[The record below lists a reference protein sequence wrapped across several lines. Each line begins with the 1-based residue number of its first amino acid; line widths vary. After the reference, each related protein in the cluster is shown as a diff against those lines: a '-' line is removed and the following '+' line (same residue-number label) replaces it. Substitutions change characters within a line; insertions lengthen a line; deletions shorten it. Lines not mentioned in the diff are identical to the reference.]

1 MESHRSTDIPPA
13 GADGPNLAWPSH
25 TLGAGL
31 LFGVL
36 AFQNR
41 FINRE
46 ELLGAFDEWTADR
59 ARPFDQVLLDRRALT
74 PERHRLIS
82 ALVSEHVREHA
93 GDPGPGLA
101 SIGPITA
108 DPSRSTA
115 PEIRAGLSRLAGP
128 PPRPLDGHATETDA
142 DMTASWT
149 TPAGADAWAGRFR
162 ALRPHARGGLGEV
175 FLALD
180 SELNREVALKEIRP
194 ELAGEPSY
202 RSRFEFEAEVTGGLE
217 HPGIVP
223 VYGLGR
229 TADGRP
235 AYAMRFIRGRSLK
248 TAIARFHAADRLGR
262 RDRRNLA
269 FRELLRRFTNV
280 CDAIAYAHSRG
291 ILHRDLKPSNIMLGR
306 YGETLVVD
314 WGLAKAIGH
323 PDLGAEPP
331 APSADPD
338 PEPPLAP
345 RSGESLEPTL
355 AGSAIG
361 TPGYLS
367 PEQATGE
374 ETGIRS
380 DVYGLGATLYHLLTG
395 RPSCEAADRGE
406 ALARTVAGEIPRP
419 RRVDPRI
426 PAPLESICQKA
437 MALHPA
443 DRYPSALALRAD
455 IDRWLADEPVSAH
468 RDSLPAQAMRWVRR
482 HRPAV
487 VAASAMVPIAI
498 VGLTVHAWRLGQAEA
513 RTAEQLAMTRA
524 ALLDHLK
531 FSGEQLAALPNSERF
546 REDIARRTFALYE
559 HLLKRFPGDPGVRR
573 DMAQAHR
580 LLGAFAR
587 NAGRFDDSMREID
600 KAIQILSR
608 LHAENPGD
616 FEAAQWLVEALTNRG
631 EAFHTSGLLSKAA
644 ESYEQAIERSADL
657 LAWPV
662 GRLYRN
668 ARGSALLDL
677 AEVLLSEG
685 DARSARSK
693 ADEAVGLLDAVVRE
707 SKGGDQAGHDRWLLA
722 IALSSRGAS
731 ARRLGDETAAS
742 RDLDAAESALKAIP
756 AGDPSRGDA
765 EFQLVQIDRRRGEPV
780 LGLASEG
787 AGAILD
793 RARTRIE
800 ALIQTRG
807 QASANQVEEL
817 ARIRVAQAEVHLID
831 RHPDEALTEA
841 RHAITL
847 SKALVASCESNKAPE
862 NPDFLALLGRAEW
875 LSARAQE
882 ALNHPDDASA
892 LRRDAVGHLRR
903 AIQLD
908 EARAGD
914 ARLLKTLQAADPP
927 R

>member
-1 MESHRSTDIPPA
+1 MESHPSTDIQPA
-13 GADGPNLAWPSH
+13 GADGLNLAWPKN

-46 ELLGAFDEWTADR
+46 ELLGAFDEWTADP
-59 ARPFDQVLLDRRALT
+59 ARGFDQVLLDRRVLT
-74 PERHRLIS
+74 AERHRLIS
-82 ALVSEHVREHA
+82 ALVSEHVRTHA

-101 SIGPITA
+101 SMGPITA

-128 PPRPLDGHATETDA
+128 PPGAVDGRGTQTDTE
-142 DMTASWT
+142 MTASWT
-149 TPAGADAWAGRFR
+149 TPAGAEAWAGRFR

-180 SELNREVALKEIRP
+180 SELNREVALKEIRSD
-194 ELAGEPSY
+194 LAGESSY
-202 RSRFEFEAEVTGGLE
+202 RARFEFEAEVTGGLE

-269 FRELLRRFTNV
+269 FRELLRRFTDV

-314 WGLAKAIGH
+314 WGLAKAIGR
-323 PDLGAEPP
+323 PDLGAEPS
-331 APSADPD
+331 APSADPN
-338 PEPPLAP
+338 PEPPLLP

-374 ETGIRS
+374 ETGIPS

-426 PAPLESICQKA
+426 PRPLESICRKA

-443 DRYPSALALRAD
+443 DRYASALALRAD

-468 RDSLPAQAMRWVRR
+468 HDAIPARAMRWIRR

-524 ALLDHLK
+524 ALLDDLK

-546 REDIARRTFALYE
+546 REEVARRTFAFYE
-559 HLLKRFPGDPGVRR
+559 NLLQRFPEAPGIRR
-573 DMAQAHR
+573 DVAQAHR
-580 LLGAFAR
+580 MLGVFAR
-587 NAGRFDDSMREID
+587 NSGRFDEAVREID
-600 KAIQILSR
+600 EAIRILAA
-608 LHAENPGD
+608 LHTEFPSD
-616 FEAAQWLVEALTNRG
+616 FGAAQWLVEAMTNRG
-631 EAFHTSGLLSKAA
+631 ELFHVNGQLGPAGQ
-644 ESYEQAIERSADL
+644 SYARAVERSTDL
-657 LAWPV
+657 LAWPI
-662 GRLYRN
+662 GRPYRN
-668 ARGSALLDL
+668 ARGAALLDL
-677 AEVLLSEG
+677 ADVLFSEG
-685 DARSARSK
+685 DAQAARSK
-693 ADEAVGLLDAVVRE
+693 ADEAVGLLEAVVRE
-707 SKGGDQAGHDRWLLA
+707 GKGGDQSGHDQWLLA
-722 IALSSRGAS
+722 MALCIRGAS
-731 ARRLGDETAAS
+731 ERRLGDETAAA
-742 RDLDAAESALKAIP
+742 RDLDAAQSAIEAIP
-756 AGDPSRGDA
+756 AGDPSRNDA
-765 EFQLVQIDRRRGEPV
+765 EFLLVQVDRRRGEPI
-780 LGLASEG
+780 LGRAPTS
-787 AGAILD
+787 AGKLLD
-793 RARTRIE
+793 RARDRLE
-800 ALIQTRG
+800 AQIRRDGLR
-807 QASANQVEEL
+807 SHLLEE
-817 ARIRVAQAEVHLID
+817 RVALQAARAGVYLIEHD
-831 RHPDEALTEA
+831 FEKA
-841 RHAITL
+841 RDQARQAITWN
-847 SKALVASCESNKAPE
+847 KALVGSRQPNKGPE
-862 NPDFLALLGRAEW
+862 NPEYLSLLGRAEA
-875 LSARAQE
+875 LSAQIQE
-882 ALNHPDDASA
+882 ALHHPDDAEI
-892 LRRDAVGHLRR
+892 LRRDAAGHISR

-908 EARAGD
+908 QARAQD
-914 ARLLKTLQAADPP
+914 ARLLNAIRSSAPP
-927 R
+927 H

>member
-1 MESHRSTDIPPA
+1 MESNPSTDIPPA
-13 GADGPNLAWPSH
+13 GADGPDVTWTGD

-59 ARPFDQVLLDRRALT
+59 ARGFDQVLLDRRVLT
-74 PERHRLIS
+74 AERHRLIS
-82 ALVSEHVREHA
+82 ALVSEHVRTHA

-101 SIGPITA
+101 SMGPITA

-128 PPRPLDGHATETDA
+128 PPRSVDGRGTQTDT

-149 TPAGADAWAGRFR
+149 TPAGAEAWAGRFR

-194 ELAGEPSY
+194 ELAGESSY
-202 RSRFEFEAEVTGGLE
+202 RARFEFEAEVTGGLE

-248 TAIARFHAADRLGR
+248 TAIARFHAADRFGR
-262 RDRRNLA
+262 RDRRDLA
-269 FRELLRRFTNV
+269 FRELLRRFTDV

-314 WGLAKAIGH
+314 WGLAKAIGR

-331 APSADPD
+331 APSADPE
-338 PEPPLAP
+338 PEPPLVP

-367 PEQATGE
+367 PEQANGE

-380 DVYGLGATLYHLLTG
+380 DVYGLGATLYHLLTS
-395 RPSCEAADRGE
+395 RPSCEAGDRGA
-406 ALARTVAGEIPRP
+406 ALAQTVAGEIPRP

-426 PAPLESICQKA
+426 PRPLESICRKA
-437 MALHPA
+437 MALQPA
-443 DRYPSALALRAD
+443 DRYASALALRAD

-468 RDSLPAQAMRWVRR
+468 RDAIPARAMRWIRR
-482 HRPAV
+482 HRAAV

-524 ALLDHLK
+524 ALLDDLK
-531 FSGEQLAALPNSERF
+531 FSGEQLAALPNSEQF
-546 REDIARRTFALYE
+546 REEVARRTFAFYE
-559 HLLKRFPGDPGVRR
+559 KLLQRFPDNPGVRL
-573 DMAQAHR
+573 DMGRAHR
-580 LLGAFAR
+580 LLAVLAR
-587 NAGRFDDSMREID
+587 KSGRFNDSMREID
-600 KAIQILSR
+600 EAIRILSR
-608 LHAENPGD
+608 LHAEDPGD
-616 FEAAQWLVEALTNRG
+616 FEAAQWLVEALTTRG
-631 EAFHTSGLLSKAA
+631 ENLHTSGLLSKAE
-644 ESYEQAIERSADL
+644 ESYEHAIERSADL
-657 LAWPV
+657 LRWPV

-668 ARGSALLDL
+668 ARGSALLNRADVSL
-677 AEVLLSEG
+677 MAG
-685 DARSARSK
+685 DDKAVRPR
-693 ADEAVGLLDAVVRE
+693 ADEAVELLDAVVRE
-707 SKGGDQAGHDRWLLA
+707 GKGGDQSGHDHWLLA
-722 IALSSRGAS
+722 MALITRA
-731 ARRLGDETAAS
+731 AAERRLGDDPAAT

-756 AGDPSRGDA
+756 AGDPSRNDA
-765 EFQLVQIDRRRGEPV
+765 EFLLVQVDRRRGEPI
-780 LGLASEG
+780 LGRAPTS
-787 AGAILD
+787 AGKLLD
-793 RARTRIE
+793 RARDRLEAQIRRDGLRSHLLEERVALQAARARVYLIE
-800 ALIQTRG
+800 HDFEKAGG
-807 QASANQVEEL
+807 QARQ
-817 ARIRVAQAEVHLID
+817 
-831 RHPDEALTEA
+831 
-841 RHAITL
+841 AITWT
-847 SKALVASCESNKAPE
+847 KALVGSREPNKGPE
-862 NPDFLALLGRAEW
+862 NPEYLSLLGRAEA
-875 LSARAQE
+875 LSARIQE
-882 ALNHPDDASA
+882 ALHHPDDAA
-892 LRRDAVGHLRR
+892 VLRSDAAGHLQH

-908 EARAGD
+908 QARVGD
-914 ARLLKTLQAADPP
+914 TRLLEAIRATGPT